1 MSYNKC
7 PNFISNVS
15 NICSGFVVNILSN
28 IKATPQFSKITYNIL
43 SKHNYKHCFHI
54 SFRILLCQSPRLSK
68 RNLTA
73 RKSNAI
79 SRVGGATPRGVP
91 KKKMNRA
98 FGLFCF
104 LVFVLTPFLHSPLL
118 PLPPRYSSLHPT
130 LPLLPPS
137 PVCLP
142 SPLPSLPLPL
152 PFPLPIAPQ
161 NGRSVDYLPHCTVGE
176 VIGDL
181 PKCSLKRDAFSMWSN
196 ITVIRFFGVHK
207 TGSGRMRFGILKS
220 TRRSTLFLFTRSVL
234 TVHRF
239 PDTSMQRMSLA
250 HAAV

>member
-91 KKKMNRA
+91 NKKK
-98 FGLFCF
+98 
-104 LVFVLTPFLHSPLL
+104 
-118 PLPPRYSSLHPT
+118 
-130 LPLLPPS
+130 
-137 PVCLP
+137 
-142 SPLPSLPLPL
+142 
-152 PFPLPIAPQ
+152 
-161 NGRSVDYLPHCTVGE
+161 
-176 VIGDL
+176 
-181 PKCSLKRDAFSMWSN
+181 
-196 ITVIRFFGVHK
+196 
-207 TGSGRMRFGILKS
+207 
-220 TRRSTLFLFTRSVL
+220 
-234 TVHRF
+234 
-239 PDTSMQRMSLA
+239 
-250 HAAV
+250 

>member
-91 KKKMNRA
+91 NNKNESCIRSVLF
-98 FGLFCF
+98 FGLCPHPFPALTSSPTPPPLF
-104 LVFVLTPFLHSPLL
+104 LPPSHSPPPPSFSRLP
-118 PLPPRYSSLHPT
+118 PLPPS
-130 LPLLPPS
+130 
-137 PVCLP
+137 LP
-142 SPLPSLPLPL
+142 SPPPPLSLTNCTTKWEVSGLPPPL
-152 PFPLPIAPQ
+152 
-161 NGRSVDYLPHCTVGE
+161 Y
-176 VIGDL
+176 
-181 PKCSLKRDAFSMWSN
+181 
-196 ITVIRFFGVHK
+196 
-207 TGSGRMRFGILKS
+207 SGGGNW
-220 TRRSTLFLFTRSVL
+220 
-234 TVHRF
+234 
-239 PDTSMQRMSLA
+239 
-250 HAAV
+250 